1 MYEAPSIS
9 LYTALT
15 HAMRFPPVVQRLA
28 AFFTE
33 RCSAGAS
40 IDAYLVGGVI
50 RDTIMGRAVYD
61 IDIVVNRDA
70 YAVGS
75 EIANALGGNC
85 VRLHYDWQI
94 ARVAVSDGSAAT
106 GIVDVATYQGEL
118 EQELRRRD
126 FTINALGL
134 PINAAVCD
142 EWQDC
147 LLDPC
152 GGLCDLRDGV
162 VRMVSAVALD
172 EDLLRLLRGARLAAQ
187 FGFTLESET
196 SNAIKERANRINEV
210 AQERVRDE
218 LMRLLGTLNAY
229 EGVRLLDEVGLLCAV
244 LPELDD
250 SRGVTQP
257 KEHYWDV
264 LNHQIETVRWVD
276 AMFDD
281 ENDGYE
287 SDDENDIDPSLL
299 SKVPRFTG
307 MYEHFAGEVSDGF
320 DRLAFLKL
328 TALLHDVAKPATR
341 TVEDSGR
348 IRFLGHHSEGAEMV
362 RSMLTRLR
370 FGKRGVEHVAGM
382 VQHHLRPRMLAARG
396 ELPTKRA
403 LYRYYRDVGDVALD
417 TLYLNTADYMAM
429 RGPMIEQDDWDA
441 HCRLIRHILHAG
453 SVDGGITLRDSA
465 KTLPKL
471 VSGYDI
477 MDKFTL
483 EPGPRIG
490 VLLEGVREAQAS
502 GEVSSKEQALE
513 LVRASLE
520 RGGNGA

>member
-9 LYTALT
+9 RYTALS

-28 AFFTE
+28 AFFAG
-33 RCSAGAS
+33 RRSAGAS

-50 RDTIMGRAVYD
+50 RDTLMGCAVLD
-61 IDIVVNRDA
+61 IDIAVNKDA

-85 VRLHYDWQI
+85 VRLHDDWQI
-94 ARVAVSDGSAAT
+94 ARVAVIDEGAAA
-106 GIVDVATYQGEL
+106 GIVDITTYRGGI
-118 EQELRRRD
+118 EQDLRRRD
-126 FTINALGL
+126 FTLNAMGL
-134 PINAAVCD
+134 PISAAVCD
-142 EWQDC
+142 DWQDF

-152 GGLCDLRDGV
+152 GGLGDLRDGA
-162 VRMVSAVALD
+162 VRMVSAAALD
-172 EDLLRLLRGARLAAQ
+172 EDRIRPLRGARLAAQ
-187 FGFTLESET
+187 FGFTLESQT
-196 SNAIKERANRINEV
+196 LHAIKERANRINEV
-210 AQERVRDE
+210 AQERVRHE
-218 LMRLLGTLNAY
+218 LMRLLATPKAY

-244 LPELDD
+244 LPELND

-264 LNHQIETVRWVD
+264 LNHQMETVRWVD

-281 ENDGYE
+281 ENNRD
-287 SDDENDIDPSLL
+287 SSLL
-299 SKVPRFTG
+299 SKAPRFTG
-307 MYEHFAGEVSDGF
+307 MHEHFACEVSDGF

-341 TVEDSGR
+341 SVEDSGR

-403 LYRYYRDVGDVALD
+403 LYRYYRDVGDVAFD
-417 TLYLNTADYMAM
+417 TLYLNTADYLAA
-429 RGPMIEQDDWDA
+429 RGPMMERDDWDA
-441 HCRLIRHILHAG
+441 HCRLIRHILRAG
-453 SVDGGITLRDSA
+453 SADGGITLRDSA

-477 MDKFTL
+477 MEKFAL
-483 EPGPRIG
+483 EPGPGIG
-490 VLLEGVREAQAS
+490 VLLESVREAQAS
-502 GEVSSKEQALE
+502 GEVSNKEQALD
-513 LVRASLE
+513 LVRTSLE

>member
-1 MYEAPSIS
+1 MNEALSIS
-9 LYTALT
+9 RYTALP
-15 HAMRFPPVVQRLA
+15 HAIRFPPMVQRLA
-28 AFFTE
+28 AFF
-33 RCSAGAS
+33 AGRRGASVS
-40 IDAYLVGGVI
+40 IDAYLVGGVT
-50 RDTIMGRAVYD
+50 RDTLMGRTVDD
-61 IDIVVNRDA
+61 IDIAVNGDA

-75 EIANALGGNC
+75 EIADALGGNC
-85 VRLHYDWQI
+85 VRLHDDWQI
-94 ARVAVSDGSAAT
+94 ARVAVTNGGDAT
-106 GIVDVATYQGEL
+106 GIVDITTYQRGI
-118 EQELRRRD
+118 EQDLRRRD

-142 EWQDC
+142 DWEGY
-147 LLDPC
+147 LIDPC
-152 GGLCDLRDGV
+152 GGLGDLRDGV

-172 EDLLRLLRGARLAAQ
+172 EDRLRLLRGARLAAQ
-187 FGFTLESET
+187 FGFALESET
-196 SNAIKERANRINEV
+196 AHAIKERANRINEV

-218 LMRLLGTLNAY
+218 LMRLLGTPSAY
-229 EGVRLLDEVGLLCAV
+229 DGVRLLDEVGLLCAV

-281 ENDGYE
+281 ENDHE
-287 SDDENDIDPSLL
+287 STLL

-307 MYEHFAGEVSDGF
+307 MRERIACEVSDGF
-320 DRLAFLKL
+320 DRLTFLKL

-382 VQHHLRPRMLAARG
+382 VQHHLRPRMLAAPG
-396 ELPTKRA
+396 GLPTKRA

-417 TLYLNTADYMAM
+417 TLYLNTADHLAA
-429 RGPMIEQDDWDA
+429 RGPMMERDDWDA
-441 HCRLIRHILHAG
+441 HCRLIRYILNAG
-453 SVDGGITLRDSA
+453 SADGGITLRDSA

-477 MDKFTL
+477 MDKFAL
-483 EPGPRIG
+483 EPGRRIG

-502 GEVSSKEQALE
+502 GEVSTKEQALE